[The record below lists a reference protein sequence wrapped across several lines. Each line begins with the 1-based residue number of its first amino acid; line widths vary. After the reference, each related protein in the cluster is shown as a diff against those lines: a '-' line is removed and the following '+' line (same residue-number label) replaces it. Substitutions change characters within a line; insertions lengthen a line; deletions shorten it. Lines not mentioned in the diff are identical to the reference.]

1 MQTHTTRVSA
11 TFTDHK
17 LDVQVS
23 NPESV
28 SRFAGYSVQKIVDV
42 SNSLPSKPMAPH
54 QIATGSVPW
63 VAREHFVLDMTADQ
77 KIPLSNRYYTALKTA
92 EPHHGRNIAVVTGE
106 SGLLASLPE
115 LSKLTRVIVQVE
127 DNPAILLMTNAILN
141 QLPDMES
148 PQQYL
153 HVIRSAFQRVKEQ
166 IPQLKDTPEEVVE
179 QFVDYLDSLPGLH
192 FCSSPARLQATRA
205 ALQQCVVIPVRASYF
220 NGSEMTT
227 LNEAWRECDL
237 VFLNLSNTVAC
248 YPLFYRENPFDGRVQ
263 GILSTQYI
271 KDLPVTA
278 STLCTYSFFRAIG
291 YQKPLMEACPGTP
304 LCANL
309 HRIMKGRALNIGD
322 RVNTFSDPE
331 PVFVLKVGISA
342 LDKTCNAE
350 IETKLLAE
358 VRNLLALLSRDEL
371 QVLQDHLQSLNK
383 RFRRRSPVDPVR
395 KQFMEILTVACT
407 EASQVY
413 HLQNVV

>member
-11 TFTDHK
+11 TFTNHK
-17 LDVQVS
+17 LDVQVF

-42 SNSLPSKPMAPH
+42 SNSLPSKSMAPD
-54 QIATGSVPW
+54 QMVTGNVPW
-63 VAREHFVLDMTADQ
+63 VAREHFFWDMNADQ
-77 KIPLSNRYYTALKTA
+77 KIPLSNRYFTALKTA

-127 DNPAILLMTNAILN
+127 DNPAILLMTDAILN

-153 HVIRSAFQRVKEQ
+153 DVIRSAFQQVKQQ
-166 IPQLKDTPEEVVE
+166 IPQIEDTPEEVVE
-179 QFVDYLDSLPGLH
+179 QFVDYLDSFPGLH

-220 NGSEMTT
+220 NRSEMTT
-227 LNEAWRECDL
+227 LNEALRECDL
-237 VFLNLSNTVAC
+237 VFLNLSNTAAC
-248 YPLFYRENPFDGRVQ
+248 YPSFYQENPFDGHVQ

-291 YQKPLMEACPGTP
+291 YQMPLMEACPGTS
-304 LCANL
+304 LCADL
-309 HRIMKGRALNIGD
+309 HRNMKGRALNVGG
-322 RVNTFSDPE
+322 RANRLNDPE
-331 PVFVLKVGISA
+331 PVFVLKVGINA
-342 LDKTCNAE
+342 LDKTPSAE
-350 IETKLLAE
+350 LATRLVAE

-371 QVLQDHLQSLNK
+371 QELQDHLRSLDR
-383 RFRRRSPVDPVR
+383 RFRRRSPDDPVR
-395 KQFMEILTVACT
+395 RECMGILAVACG
-407 EASQVY
+407 EASQAY
-413 HLQNVV
+413 HS

>member
-1 MQTHTTRVSA
+1 MQTHTTQVSA
-11 TFTDHK
+11 TFTDLK
-17 LDVQVS
+17 LNVQVS
-23 NPESV
+23 NPGSV
-28 SRFAGYSVQKIVDV
+28 SRFVGYSVQKIVDV
-42 SNSLPSKPMAPH
+42 SNSLPSKAMAPH

-63 VAREHFVLDMTADQ
+63 VAREHFVVDMTADQ
-77 KIPLSNRYYTALKTA
+77 KIPLSSRYYTALKTA

-141 QLPDMES
+141 QLPDMAS

-153 HVIRSAFQRVKEQ
+153 DVIRSAFQRVKEQ
-166 IPQLKDTPEEVVE
+166 IPQLEDAPEEVVE
-179 QFVDYLDSLPGLH
+179 QFVDYLDSLPDLH

-205 ALQQCVVIPVRASYF
+205 ALQQCLVIPVRASYF
-220 NGSEMTT
+220 NGSEMAM
-227 LNEAWRECDL
+227 LNEAWHECDL

-248 YPLFYRENPFDGRVQ
+248 YPLFYHENPFDGRVQ

-291 YQKPLMEACPGTP
+291 YQKPLMEACPGTS
-304 LCANL
+304 LCADL
-309 HRIMKGRALNIGD
+309 HQIMKGRALNIGD
-322 RVNTFSDPE
+322 RANTLSDPE

-350 IETKLLAE
+350 IATKLLAE

-371 QVLQDHLQSLNK
+371 RELQDHLRSLNK
-383 RFRRRSPVDPVR
+383 WFRQRSPDDPVR
-395 KQFMEILTVACT
+395 RQVMEILTVACT
-407 EASQVY
+407 EAVT
-413 HLQNVV
+413 V